1 MGKTHLSFYG
11 RKTMLVLTR
20 GLKQQIVIGDQLV
33 VVTVLEVKGGRV
45 RLGIEAPADVAIRRM
60 EIADPSEHK
69 EPGNLLVTE
78 R

>member
-45 RLGIEAPADVAIRRM
+45 RLGIEAPSDVAIRRM
-60 EIADPSEHK
+60 EIADSSQQQQPEHFELATK
-69 EPGNLLVTE
+69 
-78 R
+78 